1 LSSLDIINSVNVNT
15 TIDIELKSCSECRI
29 VQYRAYCL
37 KLRRRQSFKPFTS
50 RLLRIATPCTS
61 TSRLSACSFCW
72 SSVGHPRLELPFAP
86 TNTITSLPAII
97 YNRRRVLPIV
107 APYLPSRLTARLS
120 NYVPL
125 ESTSFADQV
134 RAGMSSSN
142 FDVESA
148 NVAEGSGEGRVG
160 LDDAGVEEVR
170 RIMWV
175 AVARG

>member
-1 LSSLDIINSVNVNT
+1 
-15 TIDIELKSCSECRI
+15 
-29 VQYRAYCL
+29 
-37 KLRRRQSFKPFTS
+37 
-50 RLLRIATPCTS
+50 
-61 TSRLSACSFCW
+61 
-72 SSVGHPRLELPFAP
+72 VGHPGVQLPPAP
-86 TNTITSLPAII
+86 TNTITSLPAIV

-175 AVARG
+175 AVARGRSFHFMPKMLTVWLTLGRINTGPSNDVRSTKLV